1 MAKILVIDDEPI
13 DLALLEILLSEQGYD
28 VVLADRGRK
37 GLELFRQTHP
47 DVVVLDLNMPEM
59 DGVTVL
65 THIRRMDVNQRV
77 IILTGGATPETEQQ
91 VRALGV
97 TEIVEKGFT
106 WDLLTVAL
114 KRVLTA
120 PVPMA

>member
-13 DLALLEILLSEQGYD
+13 DLALLEILLSEQGYN
-28 VVLADRGRK
+28 VVLADGGWK
-37 GLELFRQTHP
+37 GLELFRQTQP